1 MVYLLKQP
9 RMTKAVGQ
17 LLLSSMASSSLWLI
31 FWPMRIFAYQVSGER
46 VRVGGLNVLTVA
58 DNNTKDTSPVHVSS
72 VMLSFLQSLSYHFH
86 YERSDCL
93 FL

>member
-1 MVYLLKQP
+1 MVYLLQQP
-9 RMTKAVGQ
+9 KMTKVVAQ
-17 LLLSSMASSSLWLI
+17 LLSSSMASVSLWLI

-46 VRVGGLNVLTVA
+46 ENGGLNVLTLA
-58 DNNTKDTSPVHVSS
+58 DNNTKGTSPVHVSS

-86 YERSDCL
+86 HKRIDGL